1 MKPLLRSSWAWLLG
15 LYTAASFLET
25 VFWGQMTAFTPVF
38 LRSLGMPA
46 GEIPSMVGIIAA
58 IVGAAG
64 IPFLPFWG
72 ALADRYSRK
81 PMVIRSFAVYCL
93 AGAMAVAA
101 GSVWVFV
108 LGRSLM
114 SLSLGN
120 SGLML
125 TTLAERTPAHRQG
138 FAFAVMTSAGPIGAF
153 VGPLLGGPIVDFWGF
168 RALMA
173 LDVSLM
179 VVLVLALLLGY
190 EDTYQGRRQGS
201 ILRMAA
207 DSIRVSF
214 QAGRLRTLFV
224 ALLLLY
230 AGWMLAYAYMPV
242 VITHLYSGDR
252 PATAIGYV
260 LGGGGVLAMVLSPLF
275 GSLADR
281 LGYWRVL
288 MTGAALETGLWLLPF
303 WARTLIPFAVI
314 VCVIS
319 GVAAAVFSIS
329 FNVLSASAP
338 QSIRGRVMSF
348 AYLPVNIGFSFGPL
362 LGSQLVKLDLFYIFP
377 AAFVLTG
384 LGLLVV
390 NLARRQPMPVEAGT
404 LEATSP
410 VAQSSQSV

>member
-1 MKPLLRSSWAWLLG
+1 MRASWVWLLA

-38 LRSLGMPA
+38 LRNLGMAPPD
-46 GEIPSMVGIIAA
+46 IPSMVGIIAA

-81 PMVIRSFAVYCL
+81 PMVVRSFAVYCL
-93 AGAMAVAA
+93 AGATAVAA
-101 GSVWVFV
+101 GSVWIFV

-125 TTLAERTPAHRQG
+125 TTLAERTPPNRHG
-138 FAFAVMTSAGPIGAF
+138 LAFAIMTSAGPVGAF
-153 VGPLLGGPIVDFWGF
+153 VGPLIGGPIVDQWGF
-168 RALMA
+168 RALMS
-173 LDVSLM
+173 VN
-179 VVLVLALLLGY
+179 VVLMLLIVLALVVGY
-190 EDTYQGRRQGS
+190 QDAYRGS
-201 ILRMAA
+201 VEAPILRMAA

-214 QAGRLRTLFV
+214 QAGRLRTLFL

-230 AGWMLAYAYMPV
+230 AGWMLVYAYLPV
-242 VITHLYSGDR
+242 VVTHLYQGNH

-260 LGGGGVLAMVLSPLF
+260 LGAGGVLAMLLSPLF

-281 LGYWRVL
+281 HGYWRVL
-288 MTGAALETGLWLLPF
+288 MTGAAMETALW
-303 WARTLIPFAVI
+303 LIPFWTRSLVPFAAAACI
-314 VCVIS
+314 IS

-329 FNVLSASAP
+329 FNVLSSSAP
-338 QSIRGRVMSF
+338 TSIRGRVMSF
-348 AYLPVNIGFSFGPL
+348 AYLPVNIGYSFGPMV
-362 LGSQLVKLDLFYIFP
+362 GSQLVKLNLFYIFP

-384 LGLLVV
+384 MGLLVL
-390 NLARRQPMPVEAGT
+390 NLARRQPVPAEA
-404 LEATSP
+404 AVFS
-410 VAQSSQSV
+410 